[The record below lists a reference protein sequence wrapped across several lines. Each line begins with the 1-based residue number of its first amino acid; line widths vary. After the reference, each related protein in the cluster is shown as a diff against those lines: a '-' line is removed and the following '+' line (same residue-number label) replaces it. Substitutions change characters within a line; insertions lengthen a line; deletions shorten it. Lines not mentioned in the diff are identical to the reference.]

1 MQFGYTYIFYISS
14 PVDDHII
21 NGAQTH
27 FWYTILLSRRVSAT
41 CVCAPP
47 TAARCSA
54 ENHQT
59 RPGVPVTLTMSEPP
73 TGSEDD
79 KTKKRKVMPRVLCTT
94 HWPAFIPSITTHSSS
109 TTTSPLYTTL
119 CFTQSKTR
127 PVIHSTSC
135 CSPLV
140 LVVSSVRYQ
149 SRTNR
154 TNDRVV
160 PCRTWLDNVRTSSSM
175 VSHYIPIDNITTR
188 LFSFPFITSHM
199 TYLPRL
205 ALHSKIKTPSNDAD
219 VHAGAGLFCSTS
231 STTFRAVYRR
241 IY

>member
-1 MQFGYTYIFYISS
+1 MSHCTSTAPYASHAPMHFRPGQMLMEVNVGCASVFVLHYLLIFDISS
-14 PVDDHII
+14 PVVDHII

-27 FWYTILLSRRVSAT
+27 FWYTILLTRRVSAT

-47 TAARCSA
+47 TAACCSA
-54 ENHQT
+54 ANHQT

-149 SRTNR
+149 WYQS
-154 TNDRVV
+154 
-160 PCRTWLDNVRTSSSM
+160 
-175 VSHYIPIDNITTR
+175 YQ
-188 LFSFPFITSHM
+188 
-199 TYLPRL
+199 
-205 ALHSKIKTPSNDAD
+205 
-219 VHAGAGLFCSTS
+219 
-231 STTFRAVYRR
+231 
-241 IY
+241 